1 MSILLIFCLL
11 ISLCKAST
19 YITSVGDVIGKSSA
33 LIKANSSSINITV
46 IDFVNITAVVYESC
60 VLPNITNHV
69 LPLHQLKV
77 SYNSSSSNS
86 SGPVEF
92 DYNYLDNNQPLYL
105 LPGSTLTYQHR
116 YNITS
121 TSTNCSAHLNLIHS
135 TGIVSSSIISSV
147 CIPSNQTDN
156 LQILNV
162 TTAGLYYVII
172 EIDSGVNI
180 TITSDVSVLQKYYD
194 VSRLKSPNE
203 CNQTLNFHDPSCI
216 IKMCYCNTTESY
228 LIVNPTGNVL
238 ISFEINNT
246 VCTNEKHFQSAIVP
260 ISEFPTIRPTVAP
273 SAPGDVSSLVGVI
286 IILCMFTVIITCVMV
301 IITIN
306 VVGSYISYKSKH
318 RYHDQTISSSGME
331 LSVKPSQ
338 CDSNGK
344 VNFNKL
350 KSNLACVYMYIAIY

>member
-19 YITSVGDVIGKSSA
+19 YITSVGDVIGNSSA
-33 LIKANSSSINITV
+33 LIKASINITV
-46 IDFVNITAVVYESC
+46 IDSANITAVVYESC
-60 VLPNITNHV
+60 VLPNITNHI

-86 SGPVEF
+86 SGPVQF
-92 DYNYLDNNQPLYL
+92 DYNYLGNNQPLYL

-135 TGIVSSSIISSV
+135 TGTVSSSIISSV

-162 TTAGLYYVII
+162 TTTGLYYVVI

-246 VCTNEKHFQSAIVP
+246 ACTSEEQSLHFSVVPSPIITVVPTTGGIDDAINP
-260 ISEFPTIRPTVAP
+260 
-273 SAPGDVSSLVGVI
+273 SLVVI
-286 IILCMFTVIITCVMV
+286 VILCMFTVIITCVMV

-306 VVGSYISYKSKH
+306 VVGLYICNKGKH
-318 RYHDQTISSSGME
+318 RYHDQTISSSRSGME

-344 VNFNKL
+344 VNINKL
-350 KSNLACVYMYIAIY
+350 KSNLACLYMYIAIY

>member
-19 YITSVGDVIGKSSA
+19 YITSVGDVIGNSSA

-46 IDFVNITAVVYESC
+46 IDSVNITAVVYESC
-60 VLPNITNHV
+60 VLPNITNHI
-69 LPLHQLKV
+69 LPLHQLKA

-86 SGPVEF
+86 SGPVQF
-92 DYNYLDNNQPLYL
+92 DYNYLGNNQPLYL

-135 TGIVSSSIISSV
+135 TGIVSSSVISSV

-162 TTAGLYYVII
+162 TTAGLYYVVI

-180 TITSDVSVLQKYYD
+180 TITSEVSVLQKYYD
-194 VSRLKSPNE
+194 VSRLKSLNE
-203 CNQTLNFHDPSCI
+203 CSQPLNFHDSSCTI
-216 IKMCYCNTTESY
+216 TMCYCNATESY

-238 ISFEINNT
+238 IRFEINNT
-246 VCTNEKHFQSAIVP
+246 LCTNNETGLHTTVNSSVVTLTSNTHRSTIVP
-260 ISEFPTIRPTVAP
+260 IISPTFSTTPLALSLINPP
-273 SAPGDVSSLVGVI
+273 LLVGVI
-286 IILCMFTVIITCVMV
+286 VILCMFTVIITFVMV
-301 IITIN
+301 II
-306 VVGSYISYKSKH
+306 VGFYKSKH
-318 RYHDQTISSSGME
+318 QYHDQTISSSGIWNY
-331 LSVKPSQ
+331 Q
-338 CDSNGK
+338 
-344 VNFNKL
+344 
-350 KSNLACVYMYIAIY
+350 

>member
-1 MSILLIFCLL
+1 MSILLIFCLM
-11 ISLCKAST
+11 ISMCKAST
-19 YITSVGDVIGKSSA
+19 YITSVGDATGSSSA
-33 LIKANSSSINITV
+33 LIKASSSSINITV
-46 IDFVNITAVVYESC
+46 IDSANITAVVYESC
-60 VLPNITNHV
+60 VLPNITDHI
-69 LPLHQLKV
+69 LPLQQLKV
-77 SYNSSSSNS
+77 SYNISS
-86 SGPVEF
+86 SGPLEF
-92 DYNYLDNNQPLYL
+92 DYNYLGNNQPLYL
-105 LPGSTLTYQHR
+105 LPGSTLTYQHH

-135 TGIVSSSIISSV
+135 TGTVLSSSISSV

-156 LQILNV
+156 LQILNI

-194 VSRLKSPNE
+194 VSKLKSPNE
-203 CNQTLNFHDPSCI
+203 CSQPLNFHDPSCT

-238 ISFEINNT
+238 ISFEINNI
-246 VCTNEKHFQSAIVP
+246 VCTNEEHFDDLFSANEIGSTIVV
-260 ISEFPTIRPTVAP
+260 SFPTVI
-273 SAPGDVSSLVGVI
+273 SLLLVNVI
-286 IILCMFTVIITCVMV
+286 VIFFMLISCTCIMV
-301 IITIN
+301 ITN
-306 VVGSYISYKSKH
+306 VGLYKSKH

-338 CDSNGK
+338 CDSIGK

-350 KSNLACVYMYIAIY
+350 KGNLTCVYV

>member
-19 YITSVGDVIGKSSA
+19 YITSVGDVIGNSSA
-33 LIKANSSSINITV
+33 LIRANSSSINITV
-46 IDFVNITAVVYESC
+46 IDSANITAVVYESC
-60 VLPNITNHV
+60 VLPNITNHI

-77 SYNSSSSNS
+77 SYNSSSNNS

-92 DYNYLDNNQPLYL
+92 DYNYLGNNRPLYL
-105 LPGSTLTYQHR
+105 VPGSTLTYQHR
-116 YNITS
+116 YSIAS

-135 TGIVSSSIISSV
+135 TGIVSSSVISSV

-194 VSRLKSPNE
+194 VSRLKSANE
-203 CNQTLNFHDPSCI
+203 CSQTLNFHDPSCT
-216 IKMCYCNTTESY
+216 IKMCYCNATESY

-238 ISFEINNT
+238 ISFEINNAA
-246 VCTNEKHFQSAIVP
+246 CTSEEHSDFSDNLFSSSIVA
-260 ISEFPTIRPTVAP
+260 SLLPTNSTSPPVL
-273 SAPGDVSSLVGVI
+273 SDSYLLVGVI
-286 IILCMFTVIITCVMV
+286 LLCCNNYMCHGHYNCWLVHNLQKQT
-301 IITIN
+301 
-306 VVGSYISYKSKH
+306 SIS
-318 RYHDQTISSSGME
+318 
-331 LSVKPSQ
+331 
-338 CDSNGK
+338 
-344 VNFNKL
+344 
-350 KSNLACVYMYIAIY
+350 